1 MPEDETHVLV
11 ERAQG
16 GDGAAFAA
24 LYDVFAPRI
33 YRFFRFRVDTAE
45 SAEDLTQKVFLK
57 MIEQL
62 PRYEARGIPFA
73 AWVFRVA
80 RNAWID
86 EDRTAHPTVPLGL
99 LPGNAALTVGPHDAA
114 VAAIE
119 SETIRS
125 AVETLPP
132 DQRDV
137 IASRFFGGLSCRETA
152 IQLGRSEGS
161 VRVIQHRALAA
172 LRKRLPTVD
181 DRLGDAGDADGAGSE
196 VSAT

>member
-1 MPEDETHVLV
+1 MPEDETQVLV

-24 LYDVFAPRI
+24 LYDAFAPRI
-33 YRFFRFRVDTAE
+33 YRFFRFRASTAE
-45 SAEDLTQKVFLK
+45 SAEDLTQRVFLK

-62 PRYEARGIPFA
+62 PKYEARGIPFS

-86 EDRTAHPTVPLGL
+86 EDRTAHPTVSLGL
-99 LPGNAALTVGPHDAA
+99 LSEGAALTVGPHEAA

-119 SETIRS
+119 SETLRS
-125 AVETLPP
+125 AVETLPK
-132 DQRDV
+132 DQREV
-137 IASRFFGGLSCRETA
+137 IASRFFAGLSCRETA
-152 IQLGRSEGS
+152 MLMGRSEGS
-161 VRVIQHRALAA
+161 VRVIQHRALAT
-172 LRKRLPTVD
+172 LRMRLPTID
-181 DRLGDAGDADGAGSE
+181 GSLADAASTNGAGSE